1 MDRQNRN
8 LAILLIVV
16 GLLIFL
22 SRWISFLTIAALF
35 LIFWGI
41 RNIREN
47 ETKRGYTLL
56 FVGGMIFLLDNFT
69 LIIGII
75 LISLGLFYVKSKNV
89 HKSNTVMQKQ
99 NLITSIKWNI
109 EPWFLQDISLWHV
122 IGDVDLD
129 LSLAIPDQNE
139 SIIVLQGAFGDV
151 DLFIPDDIGARI
163 EVAVL
168 FGQIKFNDDID
179 TGVLNK
185 RVWQS
190 PHYQNSEYKV
200 KLFISYI
207 VGDIDIRIN

>member
-1 MDRQNRN
+1 
-8 LAILLIVV
+8 
-16 GLLIFL
+16 
-22 SRWISFLTIAALF
+22 
-35 LIFWGI
+35 
-41 RNIREN
+41 
-47 ETKRGYTLL
+47 
-56 FVGGMIFLLDNFT
+56 
-69 LIIGII
+69 
-75 LISLGLFYVKSKNV
+75 
-89 HKSNTVMQKQ
+89 MQKQ